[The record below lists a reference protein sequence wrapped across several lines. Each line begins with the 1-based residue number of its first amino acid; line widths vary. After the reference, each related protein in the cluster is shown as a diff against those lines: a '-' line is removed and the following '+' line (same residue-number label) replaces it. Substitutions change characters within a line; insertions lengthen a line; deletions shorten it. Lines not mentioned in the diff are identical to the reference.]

1 MVYVESGERRRQVI
15 DAARVALMRE
25 GVGRVSMRV
34 VAAEAGIP
42 LGTLQYVF
50 PTKLGLLE
58 AVIDDLVDEI
68 ARVLRASGSV
78 ESGLENSIREGVRTF
93 WSSLVVEHADLQ
105 LLQYELVTHALRTP
119 GLQELPRRQYDSY
132 VDAVTSW
139 FTAAAD
145 RSGETAALEFSQL
158 ARLLVGG
165 IDGLLLQSVVNP
177 DNARSERDLER
188 VIDMVVAVAGI
199 SA

>member
-15 DAARVALMRE
+15 DAARVALMRD

-34 VAAEAGIP
+34 VAA
-42 LGTLQYVF
+42 
-50 PTKLGLLE
+50 E